1 MKKLFFFF
9 VAALAVATSAQA
21 GEYVVYQPA
30 APETICWG
38 GGGLTQNQPSI
49 DGSNFKVLA
58 AGDVIKIHTTNIANS
73 PGYELIWKGKTD
85 DEWRWVA
92 LTDIDTSEDGVIKY
106 TVKAESY
113 TVGETVYKATADEV
127 AASIKNRGIVIN
139 GINYKMLDV
148 TVQSNN
154 VGNDGSYIFRTL
166 VSESKSLGEEGGS
179 GEGAAWTP
187 FVDLRYC
194 DYSNVKVGDIIR
206 IAYSV
211 TENKEGQIQLQ
222 NNWDKYGDGD
232 ATDKGG
238 LSGTGSVDFT
248 ITAEMLNIM
257 QETGDE
263 RNDNFALKG
272 KNTTITSVSL
282 ITYSTPAGYRPVY
295 IPASGYAT
303 FYGASTCAL
312 PDGISNAYYVS
323 ETTENTAKLTSI
335 SNIPANQGVILKG
348 TTGIYQLYT
357 TKDDAASVTSNKL
370 VGAITRTHITEASN
384 KYVLYNNNGT
394 PEFRNITADTYLDAF
409 KCYLNTATSSA
420 RTLNIIFEDTPTA
433 ISNVKREINDDN
445 RYYNLAGQRVDHPVK
460 GLYIKNGKKVILK

>member
-30 APETICWG
+30 EPVTICWG
-38 GGGLTQNQPSI
+38 GEGLTKSQPSI
-49 DGSNFKVLA
+49 DGSYFKVLA
-58 AGDVIKIHTTNIANS
+58 EGDVIKIHTTNVANS
-73 PGYELIWKGKTD
+73 PGYELIWRGKTD

-106 TVKAESY
+106 TVKEESY
-113 TVGETVYKATADEV
+113 KIGETVYTTTADKV

-148 TVQSNN
+148 TVQSDN
-154 VGNDGSYIFRTL
+154 VENDGSYIFRTL
-166 VSESKSLGEEGGS
+166 VSESKSLGEEDGS
-179 GEGAAWTP
+179 GDGAAWSP

-222 NNWDKYGDGD
+222 NNWGKYGDGD

-257 QETGDE
+257 KETGSE
-263 RNDNFALKG
+263 RDNNFVLKG
-272 KNTTITSVSL
+272 KNTTITGVSL

-295 IPASGYAT
+295 IPTSGYAT
-303 FYGASTCAL
+303 FYGKSTLAL
-312 PDGISNAYYVS
+312 PDGVEAYYVS
-323 ETTENTAKLTSI
+323 ATTSETATLTPI

-348 TTGIYQLYT
+348 NEGICQLYT
-357 TKDDAASVTSNKL
+357 TTDDAASVNDNKL
-370 VGAITRTHITEASN
+370 VGAINRTQITDASK

-394 PEFRNITADTYLDAF
+394 PEFRKITADTYLDAY
-409 KCYLNTATSSA
+409 KCYLSTAAFA
-420 RTLNIIFEDTPTA
+420 RLSIIF
-433 ISNVKREINDDN
+433 DDN
-445 RYYNLAGQRVDHPVK
+445 YTTGIETINHETVTGNLYYDLSGRRVANPTK
-460 GLYIKNGKKVILK
+460 GLYIINGKKVIMK